1 MFTTNLNGERT
12 QERYGERVF
21 SRLFDRSDTLT
32 MRLEGKDLRQYAS
45 VKEDVL
51 SALGALGV
59 SYELLEHAPV
69 HTMEDC
75 KAAEEALGGVMPKN
89 LFLTPR
95 NMPRTICLSP
105 ARTRPSAQRRI
116 SRQLGVSRLSFATA
130 EELMEMLARCRGRS
144 APWAFCST
152 RRERC
157 AWPSTARCGARSG
170 FCSIPA

>member
-1 MFTTNLNGERT
+1 M
-12 QERYGERVF
+12 
-21 SRLFDRSDTLT
+21 
-32 MRLEGKDLRQYAS
+32 AS

-59 SYELLEHAPV
+59 PYELLEHAPV

-95 NMPRTICLSP
+95 NHATHHLLIARADAPFRT
-105 ARTRPSAQRRI
+105 ARI

-130 EELMEMLARCRGRS
+130 EELMEMLRTLPGAISPMGLLFDREKVLLAIDRALRGE
-144 APWAFCST
+144 
-152 RRERC
+152 ERLLFHPC
-157 AWPSTARCGARSG
+157 VNTATLAVSGADFFERLL
-170 FCSIPA
+170 PALGHEATYVDMEEDAE

>member
-1 MFTTNLNGERT
+1 M
-12 QERYGERVF
+12 
-21 SRLFDRSDTLT
+21 
-32 MRLEGKDLRQYAS
+32 AS

-51 SALGALGV
+51 SALAALGV

-95 NMPRTICLSP
+95 NHASHHLLVARADAPFRTS
-105 ARTRPSAQRRI
+105 RI

-130 EELMEMLARCRGRS
+130 EELMEMLRTLPGAISPMGLLFDGEKKVRLAIDRALRGE
-144 APWAFCST
+144 
-152 RRERC
+152 ERLLFHPC
-157 AWPSTARCGARSG
+157 VNTATLAISGADFFERLL
-170 FCSIPA
+170 PALGHEAVYVDMEGEDAE

>member
-1 MFTTNLNGERT
+1 M
-12 QERYGERVF
+12 
-21 SRLFDRSDTLT
+21 
-32 MRLEGKDLRQYAS
+32 AS

-51 SALGALGV
+51 SALAALGV

-95 NMPRTICLSP
+95 NHASHHLLIARPDAPFRTS
-105 ARTRPSAQRRI
+105 RI

-130 EELMEMLARCRGRS
+130 EELMEMLRTLPGAISPMGLLFDGEKKVRLAIDRALRGE
-144 APWAFCST
+144 
-152 RRERC
+152 ERLLFHPC
-157 AWPSTARCGARSG
+157 VNTATLAVSGADFFGRLL
-170 FCSIPA
+170 PALGHEAVYVDMEGEDAE

>member
-1 MFTTNLNGERT
+1 M
-12 QERYGERVF
+12 
-21 SRLFDRSDTLT
+21 
-32 MRLEGKDLRQYAS
+32 AS

-51 SALGALGV
+51 SALAALGV

-95 NMPRTICLSP
+95 NHASHHLLIARPDAPFRTS
-105 ARTRPSAQRRI
+105 RI

-130 EELMEMLARCRGRS
+130 EELMDMLRTLPGAISPMGLLFDGEKKVHLAIDRALRGE
-144 APWAFCST
+144 
-152 RRERC
+152 ERLLFHPC
-157 AWPSTARCGARSG
+157 VNTATLAISGADFFGRLL
-170 FCSIPA
+170 PALGHEAVYVDMEGEDAE

>member
-1 MFTTNLNGERT
+1 M
-12 QERYGERVF
+12 
-21 SRLFDRSDTLT
+21 
-32 MRLEGKDLRQYAS
+32 AS

-59 SYELLEHAPV
+59 PYELLEHAPV

-95 NMPRTICLSP
+95 NHATHHLLIARADAPFRT
-105 ARTRPSAQRRI
+105 ARV

-130 EELMEMLARCRGRS
+130 EELMDMLRTLPGAISPMGLLFDGEKKVRLAIDRALRGE
-144 APWAFCST
+144 
-152 RRERC
+152 ERLLFHPC
-157 AWPSTARCGARSG
+157 VNTATLAVSGADFFGRLL
-170 FCSIPA
+170 PALGHEAVYVDMEGEDAE

>member
-1 MFTTNLNGERT
+1 M
-12 QERYGERVF
+12 
-21 SRLFDRSDTLT
+21 
-32 MRLEGKDLRQYAS
+32 AS

-95 NMPRTICLSP
+95 NHATHHLLIARADAPFRT
-105 ARTRPSAQRRI
+105 ARV

-130 EELMEMLARCRGRS
+130 EELMEMLRTLPGAISPMGLLFDGEKKVHLAIDRALRGE
-144 APWAFCST
+144 
-152 RRERC
+152 ERLLFHPC
-157 AWPSTARCGARSG
+157 VNTATLAVSGADFFGRLL
-170 FCSIPA
+170 PALGHEAVYVDMEGEDAE

>member
-1 MFTTNLNGERT
+1 M
-12 QERYGERVF
+12 
-21 SRLFDRSDTLT
+21 
-32 MRLEGKDLRQYAS
+32 AS

-51 SALGALGV
+51 SALAALGV

-95 NMPRTICLSP
+95 NHATHHLLIARPDAPFRTS
-105 ARTRPSAQRRI
+105 RI

-130 EELMEMLARCRGRS
+130 EELMEMLRTLPGAISPMGLLFDGEKKVRLAIDRALRGE
-144 APWAFCST
+144 
-152 RRERC
+152 ERLLFHPC
-157 AWPSTARCGARSG
+157 VNTATLAVSGADFFERLL
-170 FCSIPA
+170 PALGHEAAYVDMEGEDAE

>member
-1 MFTTNLNGERT
+1 M
-12 QERYGERVF
+12 
-21 SRLFDRSDTLT
+21 
-32 MRLEGKDLRQYAS
+32 AS

-59 SYELLEHAPV
+59 PYELLEHAPV

-95 NMPRTICLSP
+95 NHATHHLLIARADAPFRT
-105 ARTRPSAQRRI
+105 ARI

-130 EELMEMLARCRGRS
+130 EELMEMLRTLPGAISPMGLLFDREKKVRLAIDRALRGEERLLFHRCVNS
-144 APWAFCST
+144 ATLAVSGADFF
-152 RRERC
+152 ERLL
-157 AWPSTARCGARSG
+157 
-170 FCSIPA
+170 PALGHEAAYVDMEGEDAE

>member
-1 MFTTNLNGERT
+1 M
-12 QERYGERVF
+12 
-21 SRLFDRSDTLT
+21 
-32 MRLEGKDLRQYAS
+32 AS

-95 NMPRTICLSP
+95 NHASHHLLIARADAPFRT
-105 ARTRPSAQRRI
+105 ARV

-130 EELMEMLARCRGRS
+130 EELMDMLRTLPGAISPMGLLFDGEKKVRLAIDRELRGE
-144 APWAFCST
+144 
-152 RRERC
+152 ERLLFHPC
-157 AWPSTARCGARSG
+157 VNTATLAISGADFFGRLL
-170 FCSIPA
+170 PALGHEAVYVDMEGEDAE

>member
-1 MFTTNLNGERT
+1 M
-12 QERYGERVF
+12 
-21 SRLFDRSDTLT
+21 
-32 MRLEGKDLRQYAS
+32 AS

-59 SYELLEHAPV
+59 PYELLEHAPV

-95 NMPRTICLSP
+95 NHATHHLLIARADAPFRT
-105 ARTRPSAQRRI
+105 ARI

-130 EELMEMLARCRGRS
+130 EELMEMLRTLPGAISPMGLL
-144 APWAFCST
+144 FD
-152 RRERC
+152 RERAVQLVVDADLLKQERVAC
-157 AWPSTARCGARSG
+157 HPCVNTASLSMTKGDFFDVFLPHTGHKPTILALD
-170 FCSIPA
+170 

>member
-1 MFTTNLNGERT
+1 M
-12 QERYGERVF
+12 
-21 SRLFDRSDTLT
+21 
-32 MRLEGKDLRQYAS
+32 AS

-51 SALGALGV
+51 AALGV

-95 NMPRTICLSP
+95 NHASHHLLIARADAPFRT
-105 ARTRPSAQRRI
+105 ARI

-130 EELMEMLARCRGRS
+130 EELMEMLRTLPGAISPMGLLFDGEKKVRLAIDRALRGE
-144 APWAFCST
+144 
-152 RRERC
+152 ERLLFHPC
-157 AWPSTARCGARSG
+157 VNTATLAVSGADFFERLL
-170 FCSIPA
+170 PALGHEAAYVDMEGEDAE

>member
-1 MFTTNLNGERT
+1 M
-12 QERYGERVF
+12 
-21 SRLFDRSDTLT
+21 
-32 MRLEGKDLRQYAS
+32 AS

-51 SALGALGV
+51 SALAALGV

-95 NMPRTICLSP
+95 NHASHHLLIARADAPFRTS
-105 ARTRPSAQRRI
+105 RI

-130 EELMEMLARCRGRS
+130 EELMEMLRTLPGAISPMGLLFDGEKKVRLAIDRALRGE
-144 APWAFCST
+144 
-152 RRERC
+152 ERLLFHPC
-157 AWPSTARCGARSG
+157 VNTATLAVSGADFFERLL
-170 FCSIPA
+170 PALGHEAAYVDMEGEDAE